1 MPMAVV
7 VPHHGGPYRPT
18 IWTDDIAIGIL
29 FWSTIFFILA
39 IIIFRKNI
47 LNRIRTKQYK
57 EILLI
62 FAIYLILTLPTL
74 GFILLK

>member
-1 MPMAVV
+1 MPIVV

-18 IWTDDIAIGIL
+18 VWTDDMAIGIL

-39 IIIFRKNI
+39 IIIFRNNI

-74 GFILLK
+74 GFILIK